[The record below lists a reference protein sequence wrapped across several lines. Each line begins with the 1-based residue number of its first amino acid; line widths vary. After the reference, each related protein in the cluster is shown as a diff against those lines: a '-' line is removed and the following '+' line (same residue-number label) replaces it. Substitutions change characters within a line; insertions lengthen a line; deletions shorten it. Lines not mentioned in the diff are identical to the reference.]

1 MTDQLKSPAARQLLQ
16 KIQDRTAVVGIVGLG
31 YVGLPLVWTFHRQG
45 FPVIGYDIDQS
56 KVDHLTRGTSYI
68 RHFGQERTETL
79 AQSDRFEATTD
90 FSRTGDADVLLL
102 CVPTPLDGHR
112 EPDMSYVEG
121 TVATIGPHLRPGQ
134 LVVLESTTYPGTTRE
149 LVVPE
154 CEKLSG
160 LKSQEDFFVAYSPE
174 REDPG
179 NPDFETAT
187 IPKVV
192 GAEGED
198 ALAVASA
205 LYDAV
210 ISQVVP
216 VSDTPTAEAVK
227 LVENI
232 YRSVNIALVNELK
245 VVFHRMGIDIYE
257 VIEAAKTKPFG
268 FQAFYPGPGLGGH
281 CIPIDPFYLTWKAR
295 EFGLNTR
302 FIELA
307 GEINTSMP
315 DYVVQR
321 CMEALNESGKAL
333 KGAKVL
339 CVGLAYKPD
348 VDDMRETPTLVV
360 MEKLEAYGAEVHY
373 YDPYI
378 PVIPTTREHPEWA
391 GRESVAWDRG
401 LIEEFDL
408 AVVLTKHSEV
418 EHSLLADWVGT
429 VVDTRAA
436 LGGQAGIHRA

>member
-1 MTDQLKSPAARQLLQ
+1 MSAITSPAAAGLLK

-45 FPVIGYDIDQS
+45 FPVLGLDIDQS
-56 KVDHLTRGTSYI
+56 KVDHLKAGTSYI
-68 RHFGQERTETL
+68 RHFGEDKTREL
-79 AQSDRFEATTD
+79 AASDRFDASTD
-90 FSRTGDADVLLL
+90 FGRTGEADVLLL

-112 EPDMSYVEG
+112 EPDMSYVKG
-121 TVATIGPHLRPGQ
+121 TVATIGPHLREGQ
-134 LVVLESTTYPGTTRE
+134 IVILESTTYPGTTRE
-149 LVVPE
+149 IVVPE
-154 CEKLSG
+154 CENLSG
-160 LKSQEDFFVAYSPE
+160 LTSEKDFFVAYSPE

-192 GAEGED
+192 GAEGPD
-198 ALAVASA
+198 ALAVAEA
-205 LYDAV
+205 LYGAV
-210 ISQVVP
+210 ITQVVA

-227 LVENI
+227 LLENI

-245 VVFHRMGIDIYE
+245 VVFHRMDIDIYE

-295 EFGLNTR
+295 EFGMNTR

-307 GEINTSMP
+307 GEINTAMP
-315 DYVVQR
+315 TYVVQR

-360 MEKLEAYGAEVHY
+360 MNKLEELGAKTDF
-373 YDPYI
+373 YDPFI
-378 PVIPTTREHPEWA
+378 PVIPSTREHPEWT
-391 GRESVAWDRG
+391 GLKSVCWD
-401 LIEEFDL
+401 EETLRSYDL
-408 AVVLTKHSEV
+408 AVVLTKHNGVKHHELV
-418 EHSLLADWVGT
+418 DWVGV

-436 LGGQAGIHRA
+436 LAGVDGVHRA